1 MPTYN
6 FKSNKTGKEWEDTMS
21 YKKLDEYYKE
31 HDCQQVFHTMQKVV
45 SGVRSLWSQTD
56 DGFKDRMSEINK
68 VAGRD
73 GMKQT
78 DYDR

>member
-1 MPTYN
+1 M
-6 FKSNKTGKEWEDTMS
+6 
-21 YKKLDEYYKE
+21 
-31 HDCQQVFHTMQKVV
+31 
-45 SGVRSLWSQTD
+45 SQTD
-56 DGFKDRMSEINK
+56 QGFKDRMSEINK

>member
-1 MPTYN
+1 MPTYD

-21 YKKLDEYYKE
+21 YKDLDKYYID
-31 HDCQQVFHTMQKVV
+31 HDCQQVINMQPTVV
-45 SGVRSLWSQTD
+45 SGVKSLWSQTD
-56 DGFKDRMSEINK
+56 QGFKDRMSEINK

>member
-6 FKSNKTGKEWEDTMS
+6 FINKDTGKEWEDTMS

-31 HDCQQVFHTMQKVV
+31 HDCQQVHHKMQKVV
-45 SGVRSLWSQTD
+45 AGTKSLWSQTD
-56 DGFKDRMSEINK
+56 DGFKDRMQEINK
-68 VAGRD
+68 VAGRQ
-73 GMKQT
+73 GMSQT

>member
-1 MPTYN
+1 MPTYD
-6 FKSNKTGKEWEDTMS
+6 FKSNKTDKEWEDTMS
-21 YKKLDEYYKE
+21 YKDLDQYYID
-31 HDCQQVFHTMQKVV
+31 HDCQQVINKQPTVV
-45 SGVRSLWSQTD
+45 SGVKSLWSQTD
-56 DGFKDRMSEINK
+56 QGFKDRMSEINK

>member
-1 MPTYN
+1 MPTYD

-21 YKKLDEYYKE
+21 YKDLDQYYID
-31 HDCQQVFHTMQKVV
+31 HDCQQVINKQPTVV
-45 SGVRSLWSQTD
+45 FCVKSLWSQTD
-56 DGFKDRMSEINK
+56 QVFKDRMSEINK